1 MGEIGPTWT
10 RGKVQVAREV
20 TPHARASPGLCWLLA
35 QGRTELA
42 VSPAILFTPDA
53 VRLTVL
59 AVPEAVR
66 LTVLAVPAREHGPT
80 GCERE
85 AEPGPEHET
94 GA

>member
-1 MGEIGPTWT
+1 M
-10 RGKVQVAREV
+10 
-20 TPHARASPGLCWLLA
+20 
-35 QGRTELA
+35 
-42 VSPAILFTPDA
+42 SPAILFTPDA

>member
-1 MGEIGPTWT
+1 M
-10 RGKVQVAREV
+10 
-20 TPHARASPGLCWLLA
+20 
-35 QGRTELA
+35 
-42 VSPAILFTPDA
+42 SPAILFTPDAVRLTVLAVPEA